1 MREISSDRAPIEP
14 GMMPSFRRV
23 SAERTSKIMGLRPE
37 SIRLASSAAEMRA
50 ILSRLGQ
57 GPASVGE
64 LAAPFD
70 MALTSFMKHL
80 KILERSG
87 WITTAK
93 AGRVR
98 TCAIVTD
105 RFADVGAWVYRHRA
119 LFERR

>member
-1 MREISSDRAPIEP
+1 ML
-14 GMMPSFRRV
+14 SFM
-23 SAERTSKIMGLRPE
+23 AELSE
-37 SIRLASSAAEMRA
+37 SLDDTFQALADPTRRA

-87 WITTAK
+87 WIVSSKT
-93 AGRVR
+93 GRVR
-98 TCAIVTD
+98 TCSIVTD
-105 RFADVGAWVYRHRA
+105 RFADVGAWVYGHRA
-119 LFERR
+119 LFER

>member
-1 MREISSDRAPIEP
+1 MDQPVETLDDTFQA
-14 GMMPSFRRV
+14 
-23 SAERTSKIMGLRPE
+23 
-37 SIRLASSAAEMRA
+37 LADPTRRA

-70 MALTSFMKHL
+70 MALTSFMKHV

-87 WITTAK
+87 WIVTRK

-105 RFADVGAWVYRHRA
+105 RFADVGNWIYRHRA
-119 LFERR
+119 LWEKPRG

>member
-1 MREISSDRAPIEP
+1 M
-14 GMMPSFRRV
+14 
-23 SAERTSKIMGLRPE
+23 AELSRSLDDTF
-37 SIRLASSAAEMRA
+37 LALADPTRRA

-80 KILERSG
+80 KILERAG

-98 TCAIVTD
+98 TCSIVTD
-105 RFADVGAWVYRHRA
+105 RFADVGAWVYGHRA

>member
-1 MREISSDRAPIEP
+1 M
-14 GMMPSFRRV
+14 
-23 SAERTSKIMGLRPE
+23 AELSRSLDDTF
-37 SIRLASSAAEMRA
+37 LALADPTRRA

-80 KILERSG
+80 KILERAG

-98 TCAIVTD
+98 TCSIVTD
-105 RFADVGAWVYRHRA
+105 RFADVGAWVYGYRA

>member
-1 MREISSDRAPIEP
+1 M
-14 GMMPSFRRV
+14 
-23 SAERTSKIMGLRPE
+23 AEHAE
-37 SIRLASSAAEMRA
+37 SLDDTFLALADPTRRA
-50 ILSRLGQ
+50 ILSRLGK

-64 LAAPFD
+64 LAEPFD

-87 WITTAK
+87 WIVTRK

-105 RFADVGAWVYRHRA
+105 RFADVGAWVYGHRS
-119 LFERR
+119 LFER

>member
-1 MREISSDRAPIEP
+1 MDKPA
-14 GMMPSFRRV
+14 GTLDDTFQ
-23 SAERTSKIMGLRPE
+23 A
-37 SIRLASSAAEMRA
+37 LADPTRRA

-80 KILERSG
+80 KILERAG

-93 AGRVR
+93 SGRVR
-98 TCAIVTD
+98 TCAIVAD
-105 RFADVGAWVYRHRA
+105 RFADVGAWVYGHRA
-119 LFERR
+119 LWENRQG

>member
-1 MREISSDRAPIEP
+1 MDQQAVALDDV
-14 GMMPSFRRV
+14 FQ
-23 SAERTSKIMGLRPE
+23 A
-37 SIRLASSAAEMRA
+37 LADPTRRA
-50 ILSRLGQ
+50 ILSRLGA

-80 KILERSG
+80 RILERAG
-87 WITTAK
+87 WITTSK

-105 RFADVGAWVYRHRA
+105 RFADVGGWVYGHRA
-119 LFERR
+119 LFER

>member
-1 MREISSDRAPIEP
+1 MLSRMDHKAAALDDT
-14 GMMPSFRRV
+14 F
-23 SAERTSKIMGLRPE
+23 
-37 SIRLASSAAEMRA
+37 LALADPTRRA
-50 ILSRLGQ
+50 ILSRLGK

-80 KILERSG
+80 KILERAG

-98 TCAIVTD
+98 TCAILPG
-105 RFADVGAWVYRHRA
+105 RFADVGAWVYAHRA
-119 LFERR
+119 LWEA